1 MSEEKKVG
9 TEVSNVEA
17 GGDHISFAD
26 DVIATIAALAVS
38 EVEGVS
44 GMSGGVVEG
53 ITEILGKKSYTKGVK
68 VKVTQADAS
77 VDISVSIKYGYKLIE
92 VCNKILVEVR
102 NAIESMTG
110 LRVVDIKV
118 LVSSVTMDTAEQQAN
133 AALKAKNS

>member
-9 TEVSNVEA
+9 TEVFNVEA
-17 GGDHISFAD
+17 GGDHIIFAD

-68 VKVTQADAS
+68 VKVTQTDAS

-92 VCNKILVEVR
+92 VCNKILLEVR

-110 LRVVDIKV
+110 LRVIDIKV
-118 LVSSVTMDTAEQQAN
+118 LVSSITVDTAEQQAN
-133 AALKAKNS
+133 ATSKAKNS